1 MQSYKLLDKKQNS
14 SLGFEAERYLLEE
27 YNSEHIHLKN
37 DSKELVFMVMFR
49 TIPEDSTGVAHILEH
64 TTLCGSE
71 KFKVRDQIGRAHV

>member
-37 DSKELVFMVMFR
+37 DSKE
-49 TIPEDSTGVAHILEH
+49 TSAAEA
-64 TTLCGSE
+64 
-71 KFKVRDQIGRAHV
+71 